1 MKARISFGGK
11 TWRLHKQT
19 DTKLVFV
26 PAGNVLSDWR
36 RKKELNQRDAA
47 TRLGISQGQLAR
59 IESGTRTMSPEIF
72 RKIS

>member
-1 MKARISFGGK
+1 MKPLSFGGK
-11 TWRLHKQT
+11 LWKLHKQT
-19 DTKLVFV
+19 DTKLTFV

-59 IESGTRTMSPEIF
+59 IESGTRTMSTDLL
-72 RKIS
+72 RKIVS